1 MCLQIPPASRKI
13 SVHGGTFLYGNQI
26 YESILH
32 NHTLIERAERAEKA
46 FPNATIMIDCFH
58 IIKRTRDAT
67 EEIRLRKKRLAIT
80 EQNKE
85 RGDFKKKQER
95 NRKQRKYYRKRHPKK
110 YKRKKRGRKP
120 IRGNSAFRPTT
131 LDNGETKVELIT
143 KSKHLLSMSRDKW
156 SDSQKTRA
164 ALLFGLYPK
173 IKEAYELVDSLRAVF
188 RSKLSREEA
197 TKRLHGWYQKVAE
210 CTMREVKAAR
220 DLIKSRE
227 EQVLNYFIN
236 RSTNAAAE
244 SLNSKLKRFRAK
256 LHGVSDYTFFLFR
269 VSRIFG

>member
-46 FPNATIMIDCFH
+46 FPNATIVIDCFH

-85 RGDFKKKQER
+85 RADFKKKQER

-110 YKRKKRGRKP
+110 YKGKKRGRKP

-131 LDNGETKVELIT
+131 LDNGKTKVELIT
-143 KSKHLLSMSRDKW
+143 KSKQLLSMSRDKW

-197 TKRLHGWYQKVAE
+197 TKRLHG
-210 CTMREVKAAR
+210 
-220 DLIKSRE
+220 
-227 EQVLNYFIN
+227 
-236 RSTNAAAE
+236 
-244 SLNSKLKRFRAK
+244 
-256 LHGVSDYTFFLFR
+256 
-269 VSRIFG
+269 